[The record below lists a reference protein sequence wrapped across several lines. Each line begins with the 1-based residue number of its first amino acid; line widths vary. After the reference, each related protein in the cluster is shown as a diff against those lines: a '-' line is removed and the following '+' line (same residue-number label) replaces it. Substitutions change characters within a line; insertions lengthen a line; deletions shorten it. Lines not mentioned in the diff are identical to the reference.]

1 VEEWESKII
10 PALEKYDDK
19 IIHSNETKTLGCSLI
34 FFMNNNLLEEE
45 KVKLLY
51 TKSIQEKQP
60 PYWVENLKS

>member
-1 VEEWESKII
+1 
-10 PALEKYDDK
+10 
-19 IIHSNETKTLGCSLI
+19 
-34 FFMNNNLLEEE
+34 MNNNLLEEE

>member
-1 VEEWESKII
+1 VKKKEQFERKKKSFSFC
-10 PALEKYDDK
+10 L
-19 IIHSNETKTLGCSLI
+19 HSNETKTLGCSLI